1 MPTLL
6 TRTFALL
13 NNTKPPTE
21 GEGIVHSVISIPSS
35 PKYKPE
41 ISIWKAAEQGD
52 LTALEYYV
60 QHTTVDPNTLLNTRD
75 PDTDCTLLHL
85 VVSNSTPNTL
95 PIVKLLLE
103 NGADATARNVY
114 NVQAIHMASLHCP
127 QPLELIRLLLD
138 HKASPNSRDG
148 DGWTPLHYAARFCQP
163 PDKVVELLISKGADI
178 NLTDT
183 GHKSP
188 LFGLLA
194 NGDLSDCLDWLIHSM
209 KADVSIRGDFLD
221 QTSRQT
227 RPGTIIL
234 QAAKY
239 GRIDCLSL
247 LMAST
252 VAMNQLRRVIQ
263 RDELDFAGHLVREHK
278 KKLIKAAGTES
289 QIQKVDSILSLLQEL
304 EDMLERDPLSLLS
317 VRKMETETKLPLES
331 TSNNKIKRRH
341 TLMTMLDS
349 MRKKRG
355 SPYTEQST
363 NAIQQQ
369 PKDSTTAKLFRR
381 MSRIVRRTKSE
392 NNASTSSNKAIAR

>member
-21 GEGIVHSVISIPSS
+21 EEQVTVDTVSTPSS
-35 PKYKPE
+35 PKCKPD

-52 LTALEYYV
+52 LSALKYYV
-60 QHTTVDPNTLLNTRD
+60 QHSSVDPATLLNTRD

-85 VVSNSTPNTL
+85 VVSNNTINTL
-95 PIVKLLLE
+95 PIIELLLKH
-103 NGADATARNVY
+103 GADATARNIY
-114 NVQAIHMASLHCP
+114 NVQAIHMASLHSP
-127 QPLELIRLLLD
+127 QPLELVTLLLSYSA
-138 HKASPNSRDG
+138 KPNARDG

-163 PDKVVELLISKGADI
+163 PDKILQLLVSKGADI

-194 NGDLSDCLDWLIHSM
+194 NGDLSTCLDWLIHTA

-221 QTSRQT
+221 QNSRKT

-239 GRIDCLSL
+239 SRINCLSL

-252 VAMNQLRRVIQ
+252 VAMNQLRRVIH
-263 RDELDFAGHLVREHK
+263 RDELNYANQLVKEQRQ
-278 KKLIKAAGTES
+278 KLINPAANES
-289 QIQKVDSILSLLQEL
+289 QKLESILSLLQEL
-304 EDMLERDPLSLLS
+304 EDTLERDPLSLLNT
-317 VRKMETETKLPLES
+317 RKLES
-331 TSNNKIKRRH
+331 TNNSPLEPKENNKIRRRH
-341 TLMTMLDS
+341 TFMVMIDS
-349 MRKKRG
+349 MRKKRSPFTNTSVQRKG
-355 SPYTEQST
+355 SATSK
-363 NAIQQQ
+363 I
-369 PKDSTTAKLFRR
+369 FRR
-381 MSRIVRRTKSE
+381 MSRIIRRTKSE
-392 NNASTSSNKAIAR
+392 SYATTTDQNENKSTELGR